1 MLILAGGGGS
11 GKGFAYDMAIDF
23 DGKKFDVD
31 ELKQKLRRN
40 KDDSKWDL
48 AFFQKYGKHLSDT
61 DMKDP

>member
-1 MLILAGGGGS
+1 
-11 GKGFAYDMAIDF
+11 MAIDF